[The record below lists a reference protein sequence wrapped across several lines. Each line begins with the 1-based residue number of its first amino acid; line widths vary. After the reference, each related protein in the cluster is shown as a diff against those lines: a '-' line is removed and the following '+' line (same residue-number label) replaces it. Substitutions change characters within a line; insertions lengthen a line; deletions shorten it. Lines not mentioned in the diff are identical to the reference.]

1 MSRFA
6 TLVLLAVRE
15 LWISFEL
22 LAMLAVLLL
31 AGMAAALGPLAFA
44 AEPQAAYGVAL
55 AAACVVCAAVAALG
69 LAGER
74 AAGSLAWLAVRA
86 VPRAA
91 VLLSWLIALAAVA
104 VAGLAVAT
112 LVAWLAVM
120 EQPAGAIFALLLG
133 TAASGAT
140 VLLALSIGLLA
151 GALLPGPLAAALA
164 ALATAALTAAALL
177 AGPLPLLPSGG
188 LGLLVRAEEQ
198 AEPLRVALQSSGVA
212 LVLSAALL
220 AVTIAALERDDL

>member
-1 MSRFA
+1 VSRFP

-22 LAMLAVLLL
+22 LVMLATLLL
-31 AGMAAALGPLAFA
+31 AGMAAALGPMAFG

-55 AAACVVCAAVAALG
+55 ATTGVVCAAVAALG

-91 VLLSWLIALAAVA
+91 VLVSWLVALSLVAA
-104 VAGLAVAT
+104 AGLALAT
-112 LVAWLAVM
+112 LVAWLAVVG
-120 EQPAGAIFALLLG
+120 QPADAIMVLLLG

-140 VLLALSIGLLA
+140 ILLALSIGLLA
-151 GALLPGPLAAALA
+151 GALLPGPLAAVTA
-164 ALATAALTAAALL
+164 ALATAALAATALL
-177 AGPLPLLPSGG
+177 AGPMPLLPSSGFA
-188 LGLLVRAEEQ
+188 LLVRADDQ
-198 AEPLRVALQSSGVA
+198 AEPIRVALQSAGVA
-212 LVLSAALL
+212 LALSGALL
-220 AVTIAALERDDL
+220 AVAIAALERDDL